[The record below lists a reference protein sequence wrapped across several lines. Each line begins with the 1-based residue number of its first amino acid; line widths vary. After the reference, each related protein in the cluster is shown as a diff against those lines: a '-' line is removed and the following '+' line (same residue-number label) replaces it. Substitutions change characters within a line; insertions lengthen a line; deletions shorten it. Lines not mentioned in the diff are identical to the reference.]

1 MAAREDEEL
10 ASRTATVAAASSSL
24 LSRFIAGILEDSM
37 ALPAQLLLLL
47 SFGTRY
53 RGVAASGLLR
63 RVSRE
68 CWPSV
73 LLLCSAA
80 ATAAAGGDAAA
91 AGENAATGGT
101 ASVLCLPAQGG
112 HT

>member
-1 MAAREDEEL
+1 M
-10 ASRTATVAAASSSL
+10 ATVVAASSSL
-24 LSRFIAGILEDSM
+24 LSRFIVGIPEDGM

-80 ATAAAGGDAAA
+80 ATA
-91 AGENAATGGT
+91 GENAATGGT